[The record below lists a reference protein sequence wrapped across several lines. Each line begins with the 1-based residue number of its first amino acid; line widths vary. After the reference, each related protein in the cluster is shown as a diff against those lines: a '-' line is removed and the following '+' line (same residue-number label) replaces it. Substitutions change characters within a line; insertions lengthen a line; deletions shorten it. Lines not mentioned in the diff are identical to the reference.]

1 MIMAIRIGVL
11 SIAMA
16 LYMTW
21 AFRGIENNPL
31 EAGPAVLEYFISFM
45 ICAVIAV
52 PVYRMIRKPDGDA
65 LSAFAFRVWLVTAT
79 LVAIGWLIY
88 FSQNLASQGEFTN
101 NMIVGAVIMAAMVA
115 VLNYLLILASRSLMQ
130 KRR

>member
-1 MIMAIRIGVL
+1 MIMVIRIGVL

-52 PVYRMIRKPDGDA
+52 PAYRMIKKPDDDA
-65 LSAFAFRVWLVTAT
+65 LSAFAFRIWLVTAT
-79 LVAIGWLIY
+79 LVAIGWLVY

-101 NMIVGAVIMAAMVA
+101 NMIVGAVIMAVMVA
-115 VLNYLLILASRSLMQ
+115 VLNYLVILASRSLVQ